1 MKRTLQI
8 NTIQTL
14 AALIGLLL
22 TQSIAFA
29 QTSQVKLEEGTE
41 VRLKLMQAI
50 NSGTAQAGQT
60 ISFQVLDEV
69 KVDGAVA
76 IAEGAPAWGTIT
88 EAEGKKSLGRGGK
101 LSIQIDYVKAVDG
114 TKVPLRASSVN
125 QGKGRGA
132 TVGVATA
139 ATAVVFWPAAP
150 FLLMMK
156 GKNVEIPRGHHVPA
170 FVDGDRMIVV
180 VSTDQ
185 APNAAPDSMQKYN
198 TNSAPGFIQASLNTA
213 QAAPGRIGGAAAD
226 FGAINV
232 ISDPGGA
239 EIEIDGAYYG
249 NTPGLIK
256 LTAGLHTI
264 TIRYAGH
271 NAWKRTLNIGPGSNL
286 TVKADLMKA
295 PAQAARRN
303 GAQ

>member
-1 MKRTLQI
+1 MKRTLRI
-8 NTIQTL
+8 NTIQIL
-14 AALIGLLL
+14 AALIGLSLI
-22 TQSIAFA
+22 QSIAFA
-29 QTSQVKLEEGTE
+29 QTPQVKLEEGTE

-50 NSGTAQAGQT
+50 SSGTAQTGQT

-69 KVDGAVA
+69 KVDGEVV

-114 TKVPLRASSVN
+114 SKVPLRASSVN

-132 TVGVATA
+132 TVGAATA

-156 GKNVEIPRGHHVPA
+156 GKNVEIPRGHHIPA
-170 FVDGDRMIVV
+170 FVDGDRMIAV
-180 VSTDQ
+180 VSTDR
-185 APNAAPDSMQKYN
+185 APNAAPDAMRN
-198 TNSAPGFIQASLNTA
+198 NGAPGFVQASLNTA
-213 QAAPGRIGGAAAD
+213 QPAAGRVAGATD

-256 LTAGLHTI
+256 LAAGLHTI

-271 NAWKRTLNIGPGSNL
+271 EAWKRTLNIGPGSNL
-286 TVKADLMKA
+286 TVKADLVKP